1 MRTIVENLLALQKL
15 ILQPTKPGP
24 DQQTK
29 INELRTKVPGPVL
42 DHFDRMVS
50 RGRNGVALVRHGM
63 CGECHIRIPVGTL
76 SSLVSPKDVYLCE
89 TCACYLLLPLEEMA
103 AVVHSG
109 KLRPVARNVR
119 PKTPAPAPEVV
130 TAP

>member
-1 MRTIVENLLALQKL
+1 MRTIVENLLALQKI
-15 ILQPTKPGP
+15 ILQPTKPGV

-29 INELRTKVPGPVL
+29 IDELRGKVPAPVL
-42 DHFDRMVS
+42 AHFDRMAS

-76 SSLVSPKDVYLCE
+76 SSLVTPKDVYLCE
-89 TCACYLLLPLEEMA
+89 TCSCYLLLPLDELP

-109 KLRPVARNVR
+109 KLRPVARTVHA
-119 PKTPAPAPEVV
+119 KTSVPETVAAP
-130 TAP
+130 